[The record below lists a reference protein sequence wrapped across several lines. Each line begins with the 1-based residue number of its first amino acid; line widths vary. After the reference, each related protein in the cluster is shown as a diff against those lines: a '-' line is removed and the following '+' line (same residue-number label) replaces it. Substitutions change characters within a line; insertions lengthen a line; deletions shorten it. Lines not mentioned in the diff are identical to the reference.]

1 MAVVST
7 FYDTIPGKG
16 VNELEWAVSA
26 PSRGALYGVDGK
38 DDLRLTAH
46 PATANMVVLSTGQ
59 LWGQGVWDIVTEPV
73 NVQCVAPAAGV
84 TRWDLICA
92 RRDWQATG
100 GGPTAFVA
108 VQGVSTP
115 SIPNGRY
122 ATPGEIDDQPL
133 WLVRW
138 TGGQSQPTQ
147 IIDLRCWAG
156 NGGMIAADLL
166 ALDYLAR
173 PGADVLIGNT
183 TYRFALGANNVWGWV
198 GDSTLSM
205 YGVGQ
210 ALSGL
215 PPAGAKFL
223 VQAGTIVLKTDPQGY
238 SGFNWPK
245 EFPNGLLTLDLR
257 SGDEFAN
264 GIGTTITP
272 TGGTFWGTQGA
283 GDKKGIIYSVASSAG
298 VRRGNLTH
306 RVNYTAIGW

>member
-1 MAVVST
+1 MPLTSVFYDGPVTETDRAKNRAGAPDYGVYGPDDFNVST
-7 FYDTIPGKG
+7 
-16 VNELEWAVSA
+16 
-26 PSRGALYGVDGK
+26 
-38 DDLRLTAH
+38 H
-46 PATANMVVLSTGQ
+46 
-59 LWGQGVWDIVTEPV
+59 
-73 NVQCVAPAAGV
+73 
-84 TRWDLICA
+84 
-92 RRDWQATG
+92 
-100 GGPTAFVA
+100 
-108 VQGVSTP
+108 P
-115 SIPNGRY
+115 SIPYALTVKAGKAHGHGVTDTAATDQMVQCATLSGTGAVRY
-122 ATPGEIDDQPL
+122 DLIVVRRNWQPLLGGPSTLAAIQGGSTVPNINNLRLKTPGVEDDQPIA
-133 WLVRW
+133 LVKW
-138 TGGQSQPTQ
+138 QGNQNTPAQ
-147 IIDLRCWAG
+147 IIDLRCWPG

-215 PPAGAKFL
+215 PPTGAKFL